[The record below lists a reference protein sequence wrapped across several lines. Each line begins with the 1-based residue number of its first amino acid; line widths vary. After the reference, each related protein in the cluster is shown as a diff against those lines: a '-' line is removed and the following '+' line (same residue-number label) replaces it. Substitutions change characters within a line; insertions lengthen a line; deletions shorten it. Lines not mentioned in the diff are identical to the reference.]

1 MADESEYQQEID
13 EDRDFDFEEEPTC
26 HTCGGDGWVD
36 SVAEATGRWGWDTP
50 KAGTCPNC
58 NGSGLSKDCTTW

>member
-36 SVAEATGRWGWDTP
+36 SVAETTGRWGWDTP
-50 KAGTCPNC
+50 NAGTCPNC